1 MMSFWIRRA
10 LFAVLLALLAAGC
23 QDISRMPG
31 GGRVLAEAGGR
42 KLHLREVRGAVPQG
56 MTGADSAA
64 FVERYVAKWV
74 RKQLKLRE
82 AEQLFSR
89 SEEDIDS
96 LVEAYRESL
105 LIRKLE
111 QHLVDSRLDTLVTD
125 EQVAAYYAAHAS
137 EFKAPQTLV
146 KGRVVR
152 FDSGNRQ
159 AAKLLR
165 MMSRSSASAEQDFAD
180 LCTKNNFV
188 LDDFTSSWVTYT
200 EFLSCLPVLS
210 SRNYDALLLPGRVQ
224 QMSDSRSGYYF
235 EITEVLHPGDVL
247 PLDRVA
253 QTIRR
258 ILHNQRQN
266 EIIRSYDEQLYER
279 ALVEGGATVYN
290 DENR

>member
-1 MMSFWIRRA
+1 MSFRIKSA
-10 LFAVLLALLAAGC
+10 VVAAVLALSAVGC
-23 QDISRMPG
+23 QDISRVPG
-31 GGRVLAEAGGR
+31 GGRVLAEAAGR
-42 KLHLREVRGAVPQG
+42 KLHLREVREALPRG
-56 MTGADSAA
+56 MSGADSAA
-64 FVERYVAKWV
+64 FMERYVAKWV
-74 RKQLKLRE
+74 RKQLKLQE
-82 AEQLFSR
+82 AEQLFSG
-89 SEEDIDS
+89 SERDIDS

-125 EQVAAYYAAHAS
+125 EQVSAYYAAHAS

-165 MMSRSSASAEQDFAD
+165 MMSRGSASAAQDFAD
-180 LCTKNNFV
+180 LCRKNNFT
-188 LDDFTSSWVTYT
+188 LDDFTSSWVTFT
-200 EFLSCLPVLS
+200 EFLSYLPVLH
-210 SRNYDALLLPGRVQ
+210 SRNYDALLVPGRVQ
-224 QMSDSRSGYYF
+224 QMNDSRSGYYF

-247 PLDRVA
+247 PLDRVG

-258 ILHNQRQN
+258 ILSNQRQN
-266 EIIRSYDEQLYER
+266 DIIRSYDEELYER
-279 ALVEGGATVYN
+279 ALAEGGATVYN

>member
-1 MMSFWIRRA
+1 MMSFWIRRTIVAAA
-10 LFAVLLALLAAGC
+10 LLLAAGC
-23 QDISRMPG
+23 QDISRIPG
-31 GGRVLAEAGGR
+31 GSRVLAEAAGR
-42 KLHLREVRGAVPQG
+42 KLHLREVRAALPRG

-64 FVERYVAKWV
+64 FVERYVAKWA

-111 QHLVDSRLDTLVTD
+111 QHLVDDRLDTLVTE

-137 EFKAPQTLV
+137 DFKAPQTLV

-159 AAKLLR
+159 AAKLHR
-165 MMSRSSASAEQDFAD
+165 MMSRPSASAGQDFAD

-200 EFLSCLPVLS
+200 EFLSYLPILR
-210 SRNYDALLLPGRVQ
+210 SRNYDALLIPGRVQ
-224 QMSDSRSGYYF
+224 QMNDSRSGYYF
-235 EITEVLHPGDVL
+235 EITEVVRPGEVL
-247 PLDRVA
+247 PLDRVG

-258 ILHNQRQN
+258 ILFNRRQN
-266 EIIRSYDEQLYER
+266 EIIRDYDERLYR
-279 ALVEGGATVYN
+279 QALEEGDVTLYN
-290 DENR
+290 EENR